1 MTKMTTFSNSTLLH
15 FANGQSTAEFQEL
28 DLSVMK
34 DEFEK
39 KVKNISD
46 EIEALKAKEPALNY
60 IECAVEICQKYD
72 VDMDS
77 LKKVLSK
84 NIKEKIEM
92 DAMNLNLL
100 TYRNN
105 TLL

>member
-1 MTKMTTFSNSTLLH
+1 
-15 FANGQSTAEFQEL
+15 
-28 DLSVMK
+28 MK

-46 EIEALKAKEPALNY
+46 EIEALKAKHPELNY
-60 IECAVEICQKYD
+60 IECAVEVCTKYD

-92 DAMNLNLL
+92 DAMHLNLL

>member
-1 MTKMTTFSNSTLLH
+1 MKTATFSNNTLLS
-15 FANGQSTAEFQEL
+15 FANEPLTSEFQEL
-28 DLSVMK
+28 DLRVMK

-46 EIEALKAKEPALNY
+46 EIEALKAKEPTLNY
-60 IECAVEICQKYD
+60 IECAVEICQRHD
-72 VDMDS
+72 VDMDA

-100 TYRNN
+100 TYRNT

>member
-1 MTKMTTFSNSTLLH
+1 MRTVTFTNSTLLN
-15 FANGQSTAEFQEL
+15 FANESSIEEFQGQAL
-28 DLSVMK
+28 KMK
-34 DEFEK
+34 DEFEE
-39 KVKNISD
+39 KVKNISN
-46 EIEALKAKEPALNY
+46 EIEALKAKEPSLNY

-72 VDMDS
+72 IDMDS

-84 NIKEKIEM
+84 NIKEKIEV

-105 TLL
+105 TLF

>member
-1 MTKMTTFSNSTLLH
+1 
-15 FANGQSTAEFQEL
+15 
-28 DLSVMK
+28 MK
-34 DEFEK
+34 DEFEQ
-39 KVKNISD
+39 KVKNISN
-46 EIEALKAKEPALNY
+46 EIEALKAKQPSLNY

-72 VDMDS
+72 VDIES

-84 NIKEKIEM
+84 NIKEKIEV

-100 TYRNN
+100 NYKNN

>member
-1 MTKMTTFSNSTLLH
+1 MKRITTYSNSSLLS
-15 FANGQSTAEFQEL
+15 FANEQSTAEFQEL

-46 EIEALKAKEPALNY
+46 EIEALKAKEPSLNY
-60 IECAVEICQKYD
+60 IECAVEICTKYD
-72 VDMDS
+72 VDIDS

-92 DAMNLNLL
+92 DAMALNLL
-100 TYRNN
+100 TYRNT